1 MRRETTDPAHQR
13 LIMSI
18 SDADRVMEN
27 LREQL
32 EAARAE
38 SNSACTEL
46 DILLVELVGDLHKNL
61 GRYLLENVRRE
72 IRKRP
77 ERLQKLD
84 GEQLAGLRGEI
95 EAMVEPEAR
104 RIVDAIR
111 NSPEWYDDDVD
122 NLGERSGVWKAIQ
135 AVDAPVNKLIK
146 KYDLGPIRLRNWS
159 WLSDHLAVLANDRY
173 PHEKRCYIEKKKR
186 LEHLEARYEQETRL
200 KSAMDR
206 LEEL

>member
-1 MRRETTDPAHQR
+1 MRRDTADPAHRR
-13 LIMSI
+13 LKMSI
-18 SDADRVMEN
+18 SDVDRVIEN

-32 EAARAE
+32 SAARTE
-38 SNSACTEL
+38 SDRARTEL

-61 GRYLLENVRRE
+61 GRYMLENVRRE

-84 GEQLAGLRGEI
+84 GGQLAALRDEI
-95 EAMVEPEAR
+95 EATVEPEAR

-111 NSPEWYDDDVD
+111 NSPEWYDDEID
-122 NLGERSGVWKAIQ
+122 NLGERSSVWKTIQ
-135 AVDAPVNKLIK
+135 SVDAPVNKLIK

-159 WLSDHLAVLANDRY
+159 WLSDHLAVLASDRY
-173 PHEKRCYIEKKKR
+173 PHEKRMYIEKKKR
-186 LEHLEARYEQETRL
+186 VEHLQARFEQETRL